1 MSTPELRAFY
11 DSKISLEE
19 GKDFWVFGYGS
30 LMWNPGFPHMEVQP
44 ATLENFHRHFCIYS
58 FFYRGT
64 PECPGLVLGLDG
76 GGSCVGMAY
85 RVPAAERKLVLDY
98 LFEREMISGV
108 YHPGQYDITLENGTV
123 VNCLTFVADS
133 DHEQYAGRL
142 TQDELIPLL
151 LQGVGSAGRCIEYL
165 DNTVKHLKAL
175 SIDDQGLH
183 DLQNKAHAALKRI
196 P

>member
-11 DSKISLEE
+11 DSKLPLEE

-30 LMWNPGFPHMEVQP
+30 LMWNPGFPHVEVQP
-44 ATLENFHRHFCIYS
+44 ATLEGFHRHFCIYS

-64 PECPGLVLGLDG
+64 PECPGLVLGLDV

-85 RVPAAERKLVLDY
+85 RVPAAEREVVMDY

-108 YHPGQYDITLENGTV
+108 YNPGWYDITLKTGEIV
-123 VNCLTFVADS
+123 SSATFVADTR
-133 DHEQYAGRL
+133 HEQYAGRL
-142 TQDELIPLL
+142 GSEELIAHL
-151 LQGVGSAGRCIEYL
+151 LQGVGSNGRCIEYL
-165 DNTVKHLKAL
+165 ENTVTHLKAL
-175 SIDDQGLH
+175 DIDDQGLE
-183 DLQNKAHAALKRI
+183 DLLGKAHEALKLV